1 MVLYVSMKFLEVAG
15 LGGGRGWCG
24 NSDPCRG
31 LMSPPLGPTLRPH
44 PPPTNSAPKRPKT
57 PPPGPPQGWGGR
69 WWVVVLSLFGWG
81 LCRRCPLLGSGLC
94 QRCPLQGSGLCRAL
108 PAQPRAA
115 KRCPPSLT
123 PLLRG
128 RRRPRTPSAGE
139 APASWGCTKN
149 RRGRV
154 QSLQFTLPLPLPLS
168 PPKL

>member
-1 MVLYVSMKFLEVAG
+1 MVREFRSLQGADVPSPRSHPSAPSPSDQFRTQTPQNAPPRTPPG
-15 LGGGRGWCG
+15 LG
-24 NSDPCRG
+24 
-31 LMSPPLGPTLRPH
+31 
-44 PPPTNSAPKRPKT
+44 
-57 PPPGPPQGWGGR
+57 GGR

-154 QSLQFTLPLPLPLS
+154 QSLQFTLPLPLPF
-168 PPKL
+168 PPKKIIKR